1 MTGRRGPGVTAEE
14 HRSPP
19 PCTRTALASRSAST
33 SALPGGLSGDGV
45 ADLAFGGG
53 SLFNGPVPAG
63 SLTGDGHED
72 LLLGASSWNGP
83 AQGYE
88 GALFAFPNEGE

>member
-1 MTGRRGPGVTAEE
+1 MRT
-14 HRSPP
+14 HSPP
-19 PCTRTALASRSAST
+19 LPLGLDLGA
-33 SALPGGLSGDGV
+33 PGGLSGDGV

-53 SLFNGPVPAG
+53 CLFNGPVPAG
-63 SLTGDGHED
+63 SLTGDGHEG

-83 AQGYE
+83 AHGDE